1 VFYFIA
7 MNEPSLKSPHTYQT
21 CWESPLGFI
30 RIVGSRDSVLA
41 LDFVEEFQ
49 NGDHELPFCIKEC
62 IKQIAEYFDG
72 KRKEFFL
79 NLDPHGTTFQ
89 KLVWRHL
96 EKIPYGSVVSYR
108 KVAGVIGK
116 PEAYRAVGRANG
128 KNPIAII
135 IPCHRVIGSN
145 GSLTGYGG
153 GLWRKEWLLAHER
166 GYSPDN
172 IIA

>member
-1 VFYFIA
+1 
-7 MNEPSLKSPHTYQT
+7 MNELKSKSPQIYQT

-30 RIVGSRDSVLA
+30 KIVGTRDSVLA

-79 NLDPHGTTFQ
+79 NTDPQGTPFQ
-89 KLVWRHL
+89 KKVWQQL
-96 EKIPYGSVVSYR
+96 EKIPFGELASYKEIAR
-108 KVAGVIGK
+108 AIGK
-116 PEAYRAVGRANG
+116 PEAFRAVGSANG

-135 IPCHRVIGSN
+135 IPCHRVVGSDGN
-145 GSLTGYGG
+145 LTGYGG
-153 GLWRKEWLLAHER
+153 GLWRKKWLIAHEQ